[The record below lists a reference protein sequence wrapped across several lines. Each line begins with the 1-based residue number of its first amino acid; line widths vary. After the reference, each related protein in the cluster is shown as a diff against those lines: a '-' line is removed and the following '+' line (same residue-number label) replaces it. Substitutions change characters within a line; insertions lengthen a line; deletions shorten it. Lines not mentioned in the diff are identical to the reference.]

1 MQGLLWDQQF
11 HETINLN
18 TDSEISASKQYSNEM
33 QSEYYQLL
41 YKSVTDQGCPAAQWI
56 QSLYRVYLQT
66 LLLRNRLEEDGGI
79 TTADI

>member
-41 YKSVTDQGCPAAQWI
+41 YKSVT
-56 QSLYRVYLQT
+56 
-66 LLLRNRLEEDGGI
+66 
-79 TTADI
+79 